1 MILGFSVQRVVTEP
15 TAAALAYGL
24 HKKEGVEY
32 IVVVDLGKIF
42 LSIIKS
48 IISNAW
54 KINLKF
60 LLINSLPSSHCVY
73 RLFVLV

>member
-1 MILGFSVQRVVTEP
+1 MILGFSVQRVVSEP

-48 IISNAW
+48 KISMEKII
-54 KINLKF
+54 
-60 LLINSLPSSHCVY
+60 
-73 RLFVLV
+73 